1 MEPSQRRIAELDALR
16 GLAALAVVLYHF
28 TTRYD
33 QLFGHSTPLPASF
46 AWGEYGVDFFLM
58 LSGFV
63 ILRSLDRTPRAGE
76 FIASRFVRLY
86 PAYWAAAA
94 VTFCVVCIFGLSG
107 QQVAPWEAALNAT
120 MLQQTLGARH
130 IDGAYWS
137 LQVELFF
144 YAGMLALYR
153 AGAFRNSRRLQATLA
168 LWLVLEAVST
178 WMLREGGDIDRT
190 IVARIVGKLQVL
202 LSLRYA
208 HLFAIGIVLYH
219 RSGRRAQPADRLLLA
234 GCWILQGIVDSWPAA
249 LLIAALTFVLHGA
262 AIGRLGALAA
272 RPLVLLGSIS
282 YPLYLI
288 HQNVGYVVIREL
300 ELRRLSPTVA
310 IASSL
315 AVVLALAWGLSFAIE
330 RPAQNWIKRRRQSR
344 RAPKPPL
351 VPPERV
357 ISIRGRAAYV
367 RLTGHYLSD

>member
-1 MEPSQRRIAELDALR
+1 MR
-16 GLAALAVVLYHF
+16 
-28 TTRYD
+28 
-33 QLFGHSTPLPASF
+33 
-46 AWGEYGVDFFLM
+46 
-58 LSGFV
+58 
-63 ILRSLDRTPRAGE
+63 
-76 FIASRFVRLY
+76 
-86 PAYWAAAA
+86 
-94 VTFCVVCIFGLSG
+94 
-107 QQVAPWEAALNAT
+107 
-120 MLQQTLGARH
+120 
-130 IDGAYWS
+130 
-137 LQVELFF
+137 
-144 YAGMLALYR
+144 
-153 AGAFRNSRRLQATLA
+153 
-168 LWLVLEAVST
+168 
-178 WMLREGGDIDRT
+178 REGGDIDRT
-190 IVARIVGKLQVL
+190 IVVRIVGKLQVM
-202 LSLRYA
+202 LSLRYE

-219 RSGRRAQPADRLLLA
+219 RSDRRAQPADWLLLA
-234 GCWILQGIVDSWPAA
+234 GCWILHGIVDSWPAA

-288 HQNVGYVVIREL
+288 HQNVGYVAIREL

-315 AVVLALAWGLSFAIE
+315 AVVLALAWGLSFAVE

-351 VPPERV
+351 GPPERV